1 MLANYQKVTNMSYK
15 KAMERM
21 IFKPL
26 GMKHTYVFEYETDKD
41 TAVTLYKGNSRNRKR
56 LPRCNLWR

>member
-1 MLANYQKVTNMSYK
+1 MSYK

-41 TAVTLYKGNSRNRKR
+41 TAVTSYKGIK
-56 LPRCNLWR
+56 